1 MSGHSHWATIKRK
14 KGAADAKKGQVFTR
28 VAKEIVL
35 AARSGGDPSLNFR
48 LALAMEKARS
58 VNMPKD
64 SIERAIKRGSGEDKD
79 GASFEELT
87 IEGYGP
93 AGSAIMVEC
102 VTDNRNRTVADLR
115 HMFNK
120 HNGSMAEPGAVAW
133 QFDRVSFFSF
143 PSSQLNFDAAFELG
157 LDAGAED
164 VTEED
169 GIIEMTGPVDAFK
182 TLGDALKAANVTPE
196 EGGLRLQAKNE
207 IDLDVEQTAQVMRV
221 IEFIEELDDVQNVY
235 HNVTLSEEFLAT
247 LEAED

>member
-64 SIERAIKRGSGEDKD
+64 SIERAIKRGTGEDKE
-79 GASFEELT
+79 AAIFEELT

-120 HNGSMAEPGAVAW
+120 YNGSMAEPGAVAW
-133 QFDRVSFFSF
+133 QFDRLSYFTF
-143 PSSQLNFDAAFELG
+143 PSSQLSFDAAFELG
-157 LDAGAED
+157 IEAGAED

-169 GIIEMTGPVDAFK
+169 GIIEMTGPVEAFK
-182 TLGDALKAANVTPE
+182 TLGDALKAVHVTPE